1 MSRCLDA
8 ARGAIT
14 RCQTLATCSE
24 EPGRTTRTF
33 LSPPMRDVHD
43 HLRTWMEVCGMEVR
57 LDAVGNLRGTIGQ
70 GPRLVIGSHLDT
82 VRDAGAYDGVL
93 GVVLGLALV
102 ELLAGHV
109 PFTLEVVGCAEEEG
123 VRFGVPFLGSRA
135 LVGTA
140 APLLDLTDA
149 DGISVRQAIRSY
161 GLDADRLEEARLDAA
176 GYLEFHIEQ
185 GPVLEHLDAPLGVV
199 DAIAGQSRLDLTF
212 TGQANHAGTTPMP
225 LRRDALA
232 AAAEWMVLVE
242 HAAHTTSGLTA
253 TVGQLHA
260 TPNIRNVI
268 NGRVVASLDVRHAT
282 DEVRRVAVDHL
293 CERAHA
299 IGRRRGVAVDI
310 ARHLDQ
316 PAVAMAP
323 ALTGILAEAIAATGR
338 TVHHLT
344 SGAGHD
350 AMIVAPQVPA
360 AMLFLRSPGGISHH
374 PDERVLVEDVA
385 AALEVGL
392 QFLDRW
398 NPRHA

>member
-8 ARGAIT
+8 ARGAIA
-14 RCQTLATCSE
+14 RCQMLATCSE

-43 HLRTWMEVCGMEVR
+43 HLRTWMEACGMEVR

-102 ELLAGHV
+102 ELLEGHV

-140 APLLDLTDA
+140 APLLDLADA

-161 GLDADRLEEARLDAA
+161 GLDADQLEEARLDAA

-232 AAAEWMVLVE
+232 AAAEWMLLVE
-242 HAAHTTSGLTA
+242 HAAHTTSGLMA

-268 NGRVVASLDVRHAT
+268 NGRVVASLDVRHAA
-282 DEVRRVAVDHL
+282 DEVRRAAVDHL
-293 CERAHA
+293 CAGAHA

-323 ALTGILAEAIAATGR
+323 ALTGILAEAIAATGL

-350 AMIVAPQVPA
+350 AMIVAPQMPA

-392 QFLDRW
+392 QFLHRW
-398 NPRHA
+398 DPRHA